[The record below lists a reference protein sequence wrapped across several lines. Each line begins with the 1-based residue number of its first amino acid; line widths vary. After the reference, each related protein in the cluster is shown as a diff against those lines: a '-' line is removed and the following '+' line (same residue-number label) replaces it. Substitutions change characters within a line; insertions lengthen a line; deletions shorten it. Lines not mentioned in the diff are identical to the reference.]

1 MLLAALTGKH
11 WSMRLGVFATRLP
24 TSQPS
29 YRIGPGQVDA
39 KATALAWGGGDA
51 QLSARAGDQ
60 GLADRQAKSGALGLL
75 GGVEWIENTLAHLL
89 CDAVAGILDMDRY
102 TLRLVKD
109 PDRQRAAPG
118 HRVHC
123 VEDQV
128 DDHLLQFGACH
139 QH

>member
-60 GLADRQAKSGALGLL
+60 GLADRQAEAGALGLL
-75 GGVEWIENTLAHLL
+75 GGVERIEDALAHLRR
-89 CDAVAGILDMDRY
+89 DAVAGILDMDRHAIGF
-102 TLRLVKD
+102 VKD
-109 PDRQRAAPG
+109 SDGQRAASG
-118 HRVHC
+118 HRMHRV
-123 VEDQV
+123 
-128 DDHLLQFGACH
+128 
-139 QH
+139 